1 MSSPGSDP
9 APVRV
14 ERPAPGVVVATLD
27 RPDAGNALDVAM
39 VQALEDLADAV
50 RADVDVR
57 VLVIGASGS
66 AFSLGYDVAES
77 ADRTDATVPDDLDR
91 QERTADALAAIRALR
106 VPVVAAVG
114 GPAAGTG
121 LALALVADIRLAG
134 PDAVFQASFTAL
146 GTSTGEYG
154 VSWLLPRLVGPAVA
168 ADLAFTARAVDA
180 DEAAALRLV
189 NRVVPDVDAAALELA
204 RTIAANSPR
213 ASDCRSARCRPTSR
227 SRRTTRRSSS
237 RTAAR
242 PCSPGPP
249 TWRKRSRRS
258 SRSAR
263 RRSRTDDAELHR
275 THDRQHRRW

>member
-66 AFSLGYDVAES
+66 AFSLGHDVAES

-204 RTIAANSPR
+204 RTIAANSPAGVRLSKR
-213 ASDCRSARCRPTSR
+213 AMQANLEVPSYDAALELENRGQTLLTRTSDMAE
-227 SRRTTRRSSS
+227 
-237 RTAAR
+237 ALEAFLE
-242 PCSPGPP
+242 
-249 TWRKRSRRS
+249 KRQASFSNR
-258 SRSAR
+258 
-263 RRSRTDDAELHR
+263 
-275 THDRQHRRW
+275 